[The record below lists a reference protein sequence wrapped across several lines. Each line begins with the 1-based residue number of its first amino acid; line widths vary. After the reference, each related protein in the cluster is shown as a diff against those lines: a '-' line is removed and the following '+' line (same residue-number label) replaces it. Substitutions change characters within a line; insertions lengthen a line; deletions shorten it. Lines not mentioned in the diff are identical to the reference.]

1 MALDTRDYWKQKWN
15 KKSAYVEE
23 ADFRVADSE
32 FRRRKRRRFWRAFL
46 RFLQVTG
53 WLLFLPV
60 LCYHLYKWFA
70 R

>member
-15 KKSAYVEE
+15 KKSSYVEE
-23 ADFRVADSE
+23 ADFRISDSD
-32 FRRRKRRRFWRAFL
+32 FRNRKRFGFWRAFL